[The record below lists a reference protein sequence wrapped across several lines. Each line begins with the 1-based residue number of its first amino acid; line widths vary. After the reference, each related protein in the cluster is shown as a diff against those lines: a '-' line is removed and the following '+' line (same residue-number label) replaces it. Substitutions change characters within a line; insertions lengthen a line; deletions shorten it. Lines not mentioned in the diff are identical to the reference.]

1 MEKKFSKFDIA
12 SIKRTAANCSKY
24 RTQKEKN
31 NEKIAALQAEN
42 EKLQNVI
49 DKWDA
54 PIKELTGFGVEEL
67 TVRVV
72 NPKTNAAT
80 FVLKYPET
88 VVPVEET
95 EPANDTAVEEQ
106 PVETQSPIAEGPTV

>member
-42 EKLQNVI
+42 EKLQSVI

-88 VVPVEET
+88 VVPVELAET
-95 EPANDTAVEEQ
+95 TPEPAVEEQ
-106 PVETQSPIAEGPTV
+106 PVDTQSAIEEGPTV

>member
-88 VVPVEET
+88 VVPVEEET
-95 EPANDTAVEEQ
+95 TSAEQ
-106 PVETQSPIAEGPTV
+106 PVEQPNETQPSIAEGPFK

>member
-88 VVPVEET
+88 VVPVEEET
-95 EPANDTAVEEQ
+95 PSIEQ
-106 PVETQSPIAEGPTV
+106 PVEQPNETQSPIAEGPTV

>member
-42 EKLQNVI
+42 EKLQSVI

-88 VVPVEET
+88 VVPVEEET
-95 EPANDTAVEEQ
+95 PSIKQPAEQ
-106 PVETQSPIAEGPTV
+106 PIETQSPIAEGPTV